1 MRLNNTKENVE
12 IKKHTKA
19 KRIAVT
25 TGIIITSLFII
36 FSKKEKETPVEVNN
50 ISNDKEVTTIDDE
63 FNRYTS
69 IYLEELEKINDADFD
84 SNFINIYENG
94 IVTYNDKTYPLKD
107 LFIKTMD
114 DGTNYLTLAGEKT
127 DFLTGVSIADKT
139 KISTIKFKNS
149 SCFLKMYEDGIITD
163 TNINIDKD
171 ITNSYIS
178 SWDGK
183 GHTATPDL
191 KAKFEADKIYNDG
204 VGKVK

>member
-1 MRLNNTKENVE
+1 MRLNNTKENIE

-36 FSKKEKETPVEVNN
+36 FSKREKETSVEIND

-63 FNRYTS
+63 FNRYS
-69 IYLEELEKINDADFD
+69 GIYLEELKKINTEDFD

-94 IVTYNDKTYPLKD
+94 TVTYNNKTYPLKD
-107 LFIKTMD
+107 LFLKSMD
-114 DGTNYLTLAGEKT
+114 DGSNYLTLAGEKT

-139 KISTIKFKNS
+139 KTSSIKFKNS

-163 TNINIDKD
+163 TNINLDKD
-171 ITNSYIS
+171 TTNGYVS

-191 KAKFEADKIYNDG
+191 KARFEADKIYNEG
-204 VGKVK
+204 EEKVK